1 MESNYLCEYVKY
13 LLEFNE
19 IKTKDIKTIYHL
31 TNCIENIIFNV
42 VSIASVITFINNS
55 KSIKKESIDIITK
68 YLKNACGNPKSE
80 LIKGGGGAIVM
91 PSEFYGINSMR
102 YSPNNNI
109 HNVDTLHIDFSKD
122 IARPQIGGGVKTSKT
137 KPIII
142 AINDI
147 LSYYKLK
154 SSNEIK
160 NKILKLIE
168 SYIKCLIIKL
178 KNLNKTIT
186 IDIINNSMK
195 SNKMFELFK

>member
-13 LLEFNE
+13 LLEINK
-19 IKTKDIKTIYHL
+19 IKIKDVKTIYHL
-31 TNCIENIIFNV
+31 TSCIENVIFNV

-55 KSIKKESIDIITK
+55 KCIKKESIDIITK
-68 YLKNACGNPKSE
+68 YLKNSCGNPKSDI
-80 LIKGGGGAIVM
+80 IKGGGGAIVM
-91 PSEFYGINSMR
+91 PSEFYGISSMR
-102 YSPNNNI
+102 YSPTNNI
-109 HNVDTLHIDFSKD
+109 HNIDKLHIDFNTD
-122 IARPQIGGGVKTSKT
+122 IARPQIGGGVKKSKT
-137 KPIII
+137 KPIIK

-160 NKILKLIE
+160 SKILKLIE

-178 KNLNKTIT
+178 KKINKTVT

-195 SNKMFELFK
+195 SDKMFELFK

>member
-1 MESNYLCEYVKY
+1 MESNYLYEYVKY
-13 LLEFNE
+13 LLKHNE
-19 IKTKDIKTIYHL
+19 IKTKDVKTVYHL
-31 TNCIENIIFNV
+31 TNYIENIIFNV
-42 VSIASVITFINNS
+42 VSIISIITFINNS
-55 KSIKKESIDIITK
+55 KSIKKESINIVTK
-68 YLKNACGNPKSE
+68 YLKNACGNPKSD

-102 YSPNNNI
+102 YSPTNNI
-109 HNVDTLHIDFSKD
+109 HSVDTLHIDFSKD
-122 IARPQIGGGVKTSKT
+122 IARPQIGGSVKNSKI
-137 KPIII
+137 KPIIK

-154 SSNEIK
+154 CSDEIK

-186 IDIINNSMK
+186 IDNINNSMM